1 MALLIFSVDLAVGL
15 LYGMLQLLSLS
26 SVDGHGIPVKSELI
40 IKISPTYL
48 SYILGWLFYNE
59 LSFAC

>member
-1 MALLIFSVDLAVGL
+1 MALLIFSVDLSVGL
-15 LYGMLQLLSLS
+15 LLQLLSLS
-26 SVDGHGIPVKSELI
+26 SVNGHGIPVKSELI